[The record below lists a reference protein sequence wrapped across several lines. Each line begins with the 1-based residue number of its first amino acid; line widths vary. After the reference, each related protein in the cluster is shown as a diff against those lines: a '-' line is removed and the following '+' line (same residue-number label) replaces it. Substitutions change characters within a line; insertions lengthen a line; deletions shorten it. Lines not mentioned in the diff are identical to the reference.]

1 MDGDLERSLREAE
14 DYRQIVE
21 LKSTY
26 CDRCDRTGPGPADA
40 AWGADGVAE
49 LFVEDGLW
57 EAEALD
63 VRAVGREAIR
73 ASFAA
78 RRHTAFVSSHN
89 VTNPIIRIDGDTA
102 RGQWNG
108 IFYSRSATGTQIG
121 FGTYHE
127 TYVRTAD
134 GWRFRQLR
142 LTITGEGV
150 AMPSSQDAST
160 PSGPSSSR

>member
-1 MDGDLERSLREAE
+1 METDLERRLREAE

-26 CDRCDRTGPGPADA
+26 CDRCDRNGPGPVDA

-49 LFVEDGLW
+49 LFVADGVW
-57 EAEALD
+57 EAEVLG
-63 VRAVGREAIR
+63 VHAVGREAIR

-78 RRHTAFVSSHN
+78 RRRTAFVSSHS
-89 VTNPIIRIDGDTA
+89 VANPIIRIDGDTA
-102 RGQWNG
+102 SGQWNG
-108 IFYSRSATGTQIG
+108 IFYSCSAAGTQIG

-127 TYVRTAD
+127 QYVRTAD

-142 LTITGEGV
+142 LTMTGAGP
-150 AMPSSQDAST
+150 AT
-160 PSGPSSSR
+160 PP